1 MSPTDGVGGCVVQ
14 SVVTEVEDSLPPLPL
29 TRDALIKA
37 QRSDP
42 SLVKCFDAVND
53 SEFCGSQSFMIQD
66 AMLMRKWVSHL
77 REENEEWSTL
87 YQIVVPV
94 GVKQHGSELAHKHL
108 WSAHLGF

>member
-37 QRSDP
+37 QRRDP
-42 SLVKCFDAVND
+42 SLVKCFEAVND

-66 AMLMRKWVSHL
+66 AMLMKIRNGALYTKLLFLLVLSNMYQSWHI
-77 REENEEWSTL
+77 STCGL
-87 YQIVVPV
+87 LI
-94 GVKQHGSELAHKHL
+94 
-108 WSAHLGF
+108 